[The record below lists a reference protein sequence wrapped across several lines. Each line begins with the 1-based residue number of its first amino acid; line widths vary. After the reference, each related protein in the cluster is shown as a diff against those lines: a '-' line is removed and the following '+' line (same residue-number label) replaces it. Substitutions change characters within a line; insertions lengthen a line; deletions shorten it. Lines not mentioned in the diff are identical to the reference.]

1 MAKRMKRLASSN
13 LMAIGKRSAG
23 SLTSSLAPPAKR
35 AATTAAAADT
45 TPGQCCNLPP
55 LKPGELMHST
65 KRESANKRKWVALC
79 TDKSRNPDSAYCS
92 TDGSSTGWHA
102 AVFVAANSQTAHL
115 RATHRDHLGSR
126 NVGAEA
132 FGVNLGVAILPPDCT
147 QCVFL
152 ADFLNALA
160 WDVGG
165 ANYKHPAV
173 VDAYDGAQGV
183 KALRGVRGHTRM
195 NTMWHHVHHPGH
207 QTDSSWFTQ
216 LNQVADNLA
225 SLREEVDC
233 VVPLES
239 LAMLTTQGKSAGTVC
254 KNVIVEHTPSVRE
267 EGE

>member
-1 MAKRMKRLASSN
+1 MKRLDSSN

-23 SLTSSLAPPAKR
+23 SLTTSLAPPAKR
-35 AATTAAAADT
+35 AATTAAAAADT
-45 TPGQCCNLPP
+45 TQGQCCNLPP
-55 LKPGELMHST
+55 LKSGELMHST

-102 AVFVAANSQTAHL
+102 AIFVAAKSQTAHL

-147 QCVFL
+147 QCIFL